1 MSLRSRI
8 ELLPLGVAG
17 LLLALGACHNR
28 NGAQQPPAPPRPGVI
43 ASALSPG
50 EAGSLVTDDPNA
62 AKYYDN
68 AEAVT
73 TGMRLYKAYNCS
85 GCHSAGG
92 GGMGV
97 DLMDDVWIYGGRLA
111 QIHQTLV
118 EGRPNGMPAWGG
130 KIPDDQLWKI
140 AAYVRSLSLPAT
152 IAANTGDTPGQHPAP
167 VPRAA
172 DAHNGWAP
180 PPNTTNDYT
189 TTTEGPK

>member
-118 EGRPNGMPAWGG
+118 EGRPNGMPAWRG
-130 KIPDDQLWKI
+130 KIPDAQIWQLT
-140 AAYVRSLSLPAT
+140 AYVRSLSGLVPKDVAPSRNDHMTANPPENATPRLVPKNSGVPPASV
-152 IAANTGDTPGQHPAP
+152 H
-167 VPRAA
+167 
-172 DAHNGWAP
+172 
-180 PPNTTNDYT
+180 
-189 TTTEGPK
+189 